1 MQMSHRNIKISPV
14 QEYNSNI
21 VRLRSIRDIR
31 AVKTSFDTTN
41 VFSYVIYILRHNIY
55 IYYGVYL

>member
-1 MQMSHRNIKISPV
+1 MSHRNIKISPV

-41 VFSYVIYILRHNIY
+41 VFSYVIYIY
-55 IYYGVYL
+55 